1 MPMMMSTTSLSKLYC
16 LSPQMLRSV
25 VETMHKL
32 ATAGMMEAA
41 ADLAH
46 LIASAV
52 ACHPTSG
59 RSPKRRRRKKKRKQ
73 SRRCHLAADMVNKQ
87 NQQVQHRG
95 EFDIGSMSKTIDL
108 L

>member
-32 ATAGMMEAA
+32 ATTGMMEAA

-52 ACHPTSG
+52 CHPTSG

-87 NQQVQHRG
+87 TNMFNTG
-95 EFDIGSMSKTIDL
+95 GSLTL
-108 L
+108 GPCPRR